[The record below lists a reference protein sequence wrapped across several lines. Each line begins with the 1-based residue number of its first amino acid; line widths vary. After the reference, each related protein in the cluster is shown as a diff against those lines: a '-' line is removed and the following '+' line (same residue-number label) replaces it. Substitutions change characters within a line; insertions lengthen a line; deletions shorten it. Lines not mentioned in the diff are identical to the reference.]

1 MYKRLSER
9 LPDVFLKK
17 LDVSEQRILY
27 LKQTDFDDKQQDDE
41 NAYSLELFI
50 ISAVN
55 HTRYI
60 AFLQFG
66 NIIIQCSF
74 RIAGIIYMNVLT
86 LACLGKFLAH
96 LLIQGGHYGV
106 ARIVLQIRAVAHRYW
121 RSLGVSYAQDK
132 DIDSFLVGSSR
143 CLLCARLMV
152 FAISNYDDGSAHIL
166 LLSETLGS

>member
-27 LKQTDFDDKQQDDE
+27 LKQTDFDDKQQDDK
-41 NAYSLELFI
+41 NTYSLELFI

-55 HTRYI
+55 HTRHI

-74 RIAGIIYMNVLT
+74 RIACIIYMNVLT
-86 LACLGKFLAH
+86 LASIATAGRLPRL
-96 LLIQGGHYGV
+96 
-106 ARIVLQIRAVAHRYW
+106 
-121 RSLGVSYAQDK
+121 
-132 DIDSFLVGSSR
+132 SR
-143 CLLCARLMV
+143 
-152 FAISNYDDGSAHIL
+152 
-166 LLSETLGS
+166 